1 MREPWAV
8 LDNPELNYMDWA
20 ITQLTVGSEL
30 CRKNNNNNNYIING
44 IFSSQCL
51 SILKGDT

>member
-1 MREPWAV
+1 MEQKKQHELMREPWAV

-30 CRKNNNNNNYIING
+30 FRKKKKLYN
-44 IFSSQCL
+44 
-51 SILKGDT
+51 